1 MAAVKAEKLIGY
13 MIVYF
18 AAGEGEIAKI
28 AVSKEKQRQGVA
40 HQMMKDLERICKS
53 RKIGKLMLDV
63 RQSKEAAQT
72 FYKAQGFVRD
82 GERKAFYEKP
92 SEDAVLMSR
101 EIAYW

>member
-1 MAAVKAEKLIGY
+1 
-13 MIVYF
+13 
-18 AAGEGEIAKI
+18 
-28 AVSKEKQRQGVA
+28 
-40 HQMMKDLERICKS
+40 MMKELERICKS

-63 RQSKEAAQT
+63 RQSNEAAQT

-82 GERKAFYEKP
+82 GERKSILREKP